1 MNKVFAILFAEIPDI
16 SERWRIVE
24 RISLI
29 GFAIIFPLT
38 FVLLLP
44 GAWLGFGLGDEFTV
58 EQVQAMVSLWYGEYP
73 LLANILLGV
82 LVIHLLFRTWI
93 LALGHWR
100 VSHAGSELPLKTL
113 VLFTTANTL
122 NIIFVV
128 VTMALIGAIGV
139 TQGYTFQQGFELVQ
153 NLVVWSNQQI
163 EQVPTL
169 VQLPLLVA
177 FILVYQLQGFFHYWI
192 HRLCHHNRVLW
203 LVLHRFH
210 HMPPILVGM
219 TTTVVI
225 ASIPAFLVL
234 VVPKVFIFGTISK
247 LFYERPLYAE
257 IFAYHIVMWIPEIF
271 GHQTKM
277 YQDGIRSRFIRWSSY
292 LGGNGVYHYLHHA
305 SSPYNQNKTN
315 NVNIAGG
322 FLMLWD
328 RLFNTYQPLVPTAPK
343 VGLWGNPELTH
354 SPVKLVLSGIM
365 QVLYELWHNQSWRVR
380 WRCIFGHVSYTPPIT
395 KDFHVK

>member
-1 MNKVFAILFAEIPDI
+1 MNKVFATLFAEIPDI

-24 RISLI
+24 RIALI
-29 GFAIIFPLT
+29 GFACIFPLT
-38 FVLLLP
+38 FILLLP

-73 LLANILLGV
+73 VLANILLGV

-153 NLVVWSNQQI
+153 NLVTWSNQQI

-225 ASIPAFLVL
+225 AS
-234 VVPKVFIFGTISK
+234 K
-247 LFYERPLYAE
+247 
-257 IFAYHIVMWIPEIF
+257 
-271 GHQTKM
+271 
-277 YQDGIRSRFIRWSSY
+277 
-292 LGGNGVYHYLHHA
+292 
-305 SSPYNQNKTN
+305 
-315 NVNIAGG
+315 
-322 FLMLWD
+322 
-328 RLFNTYQPLVPTAPK
+328 
-343 VGLWGNPELTH
+343 
-354 SPVKLVLSGIM
+354 
-365 QVLYELWHNQSWRVR
+365 
-380 WRCIFGHVSYTPPIT
+380 
-395 KDFHVK
+395 

>member
-1 MNKVFAILFAEIPDI
+1 MNKVFATLLAEIPDI

-24 RISLI
+24 RIALI
-29 GFAIIFPLT
+29 GFACIFPLT
-38 FVLLLP
+38 FIVLLP

-58 EQVQAMVSLWYGEYP
+58 EQVQAMVGLWYGEYP

-153 NLVVWSNQQI
+153 NLVAWSNQQI

-169 VQLPLLVA
+169 VQLPLLLA

-210 HMPPILVGM
+210 HMPPVLVGM

-225 ASIPAFLVL
+225 SSIPAFLVL

-328 RLFNTYQPLVPTAPK
+328 RLFKTYQPLVPTAPR

-354 SPVKLVLSGIM
+354 SPVKLVFSGVM
-365 QVLYELWHNQSWRVR
+365 QVLYELWHNKRWDVR
-380 WRCIFGHVSYTPPIT
+380 WRCVFGHVSYTPPIT